1 METKLKDLLIN
12 EEQSRFNNNYSE
24 CLKICL
30 QILIILQNS
39 KAKEP
44 TIYDIISQILSKK
57 NQSNFVRIGIIFHI
71 IHNNYM
77 NIYDDKTLKNKYYQL
92 LIDSFKYDEAKDKSE
107 EKDKIISLFE
117 SSNQKNYKSLDSFIL
132 SLDMIYI
139 SEKSTSSDKEIFE
152 KTEMNKNLLVKFK
165 DHRKESEYGIMHE
178 ESQQNE
184 ITQIGLVENINRNN
198 LDLNSDIQTII
209 KSDYSDDKGVDKIM
223 NKKYKVNNKLPMIV
237 LSISVNLNTNDFMKL
252 IKDNFIK
259 LNYKNIMNVKSTLY
273 DNVDIYEYNTHNVFQ
288 QMVYCLFNDKTF
300 IRSVFQVTTILQK
313 DENNFTN
320 GLNYFLNDNKERKL
334 SIKSVKG
341 TEKNIITFMIK
352 YLKLIAGSVNKI
364 KIIKQSKSLFKFN
377 LEKILN
383 EQISSKKNNL
393 LKNINLPQKKFLIVD
408 ESETIVEKSNKK
420 VNRFYEI
427 YKILSNNE
435 YELGKSINNFVETFK
450 EKYKDLNSDKE
461 SIEKINTKS
470 IMSDIIKII
479 ENTTNTLNCNYNV
492 DNVNYNSNFYNTAT
506 EQFIF
511 NKIYYYLYEIYDTK
525 YKKCNEEFLLVKK
538 DINEKLQIKD
548 ILINLN
554 IEKKYL
560 SNEPVP
566 FKLVIEKAN
575 TIPLEKCL
583 KNKFKILTQCSLEIR
598 SCILEYTG
606 GKHELESMD
615 DELPII
621 IYLVTQINV
630 GNLFAELN
638 MIDDYIKCSM
648 RDELIQNKMVTN
660 LLSSLTY
667 VSNKW
672 DKKSQK
678 FID

>member
-92 LIDSFKYDEAKDKSE
+92 LIDSFKYDEVKDKSE

-450 EKYKDLNSDKE
+450 EKYKDLNTDKE

-525 YKKCNEEFLLVKK
+525 YKNCNEEFLLVKK

-560 SNEPVP
+560 SNDPIP

-678 FID
+678 FVD

>member
-1 METKLKDLLIN
+1 MESKLKDLLIN

-30 QILIILQNS
+30 QILLILQNS

-92 LIDSFKYDEAKDKSE
+92 LIDSFKFDEVKDKSE

-152 KTEMNKNLLVKFK
+152 KTEVNKNLLVKFK

-198 LDLNSDIQTII
+198 LDLNSDIQTIF

-288 QMVYCLFNDKTF
+288 QMVYCLFNDKAF

-341 TEKNIITFMIK
+341 TEKNIITFIIK

-383 EQISSKKNNL
+383 EQISNKKNNL

-511 NKIYYYLYEIYDTK
+511 NKIYYYLYEIYDIK

-560 SNEPVP
+560 SNEPIP

-678 FID
+678 FVD